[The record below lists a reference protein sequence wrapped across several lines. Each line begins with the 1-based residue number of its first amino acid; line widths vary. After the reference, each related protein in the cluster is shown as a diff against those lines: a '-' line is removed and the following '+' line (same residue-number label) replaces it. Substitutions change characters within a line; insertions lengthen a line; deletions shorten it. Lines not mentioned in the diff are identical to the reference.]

1 MPKLIGENITVD
13 FPIYGG
19 GSRSLK
25 KSIVNAAS
33 GGFFAHDVSERLVVR
48 ALDGVSFNFSSG
60 DRIGLYG
67 HNGAGKSTL
76 LRVMAGIY
84 EPTSGNFIS
93 MGKVS
98 SMLSI
103 TLGIDPEATG
113 LENIFTRGYLMG
125 IKPKLMKTLVD
136 EIAHFS
142 GLGDFLHL
150 PYRTYS
156 SGMAMRLAFSIA
168 TCVNADIILM
178 DEWLSV
184 GDAEFVEKAKVR
196 LSEMINQASIVV
208 LASHNLELIKSQ
220 CNKVY
225 QINHG
230 KMTVYPEILV

>member
-1 MPKLIGENITVD
+1 MPSLVGENITID
-13 FPIYGG
+13 FPVYGG
-19 GSRSLK
+19 SSRSLK
-25 KSIVNAAS
+25 KSIVNTAS
-33 GGFFAHDVSERLVVR
+33 GGYFARDASERLVIR
-48 ALDGVSFNFSSG
+48 ALDGISFNFSSG
-60 DRIGLYG
+60 DRVGLFG

-84 EPTSGNFIS
+84 EPTSGSFIS
-93 MGKVS
+93 QGRVA

-125 IKPKLMKTLVD
+125 IKPNVMDTLVS
-136 EIAHFS
+136 EIADFS

-156 SGMAMRLAFSIA
+156 SGMAMRLAFSVA

-184 GDAEFVEKAKVR
+184 GDAEFVDKAKVK
-196 LSEMINQASIVV
+196 LDKMINEAGIVV
-208 LASHNLELIKSQ
+208 LASHNLDLLKSQ
-220 CNKVY
+220 CNKIY
-225 QINHG
+225 HINHG
-230 KMTVYPEILV
+230 KIDVYSEH

>member
-1 MPKLIGENITVD
+1 MSKLFGENITVD

-25 KSIVNAAS
+25 KSILNAAS
-33 GGFFAHDVSERLVVR
+33 GGFFARDVSERLVVR

-60 DRIGLYG
+60 DRIGLFG

-84 EPTSGNFIS
+84 EPTFGSFTAKGR
-93 MGKVS
+93 VA

-125 IKPKLMKTLVD
+125 IKPKTMKTIVN
-136 EIAHFS
+136 EIAEFS

-168 TCVNADIILM
+168 TCVDADIILM

-184 GDAEFVEKAKVR
+184 GDAEFVDKAKIK
-196 LSEMINQASIVV
+196 LNQMIGKASIVV
-208 LASHNLELIKSQ
+208 LASHNLDLIKSQ
-220 CNKVY
+220 CNKIY
-225 QINHG
+225 EINHG
-230 KMTVYPEILV
+230 KMSIYSEF

>member
-1 MPKLIGENITVD
+1 MSKLVGKNITVD
-13 FPIYGG
+13 FPIYSG

-25 KSIVNAAS
+25 KTIVNAAS
-33 GGFFAHDVSERLVVR
+33 GGFFAQDASKHLVVR
-48 ALDGVSFNFSSG
+48 ALDDVSFNVLPG

-84 EPTSGNFIS
+84 EPTSGNIVS
-93 MGKVS
+93 QGKIA

-113 LENIFTRGYLMG
+113 LDNIFTRGYLMG
-125 IKPKLMKTLVD
+125 IKPKVMKTLVD
-136 EIAHFS
+136 EIADFS
-142 GLGDFLHL
+142 GLGDYLFL

-184 GDAEFVEKAKVR
+184 GDAEFVDKAKVK
-196 LSEMINQASIVV
+196 LSEMINQANIVV
-208 LASHNLELIKSQ
+208 LASHNIDLIKSH
-220 CNKVY
+220 CNKIY

-230 KMTVYPEILV
+230 KMSLYTEI

>member
-1 MPKLIGENITVD
+1 MASLVGENIIVD
-13 FPIYGG
+13 FPVYGG

-25 KSIVNAAS
+25 KSLVNAAS
-33 GGFFAHDVSERLVVR
+33 GGFFARDASDRLVVR
-48 ALDGVSFNFSSG
+48 ALDGISFNFSSG
-60 DRIGLYG
+60 DRVGLFG

-84 EPTSGNFIS
+84 EPTSGTFS
-93 MGKVS
+93 TDGRVS

-125 IKPKLMKTLVD
+125 IKPKVMENLVD
-136 EIAHFS
+136 EIAQFA

-184 GDAEFVEKAKVR
+184 GDTEFVDRARVK
-196 LSEMINQASIVV
+196 LDQMIGNASIVV
-208 LASHNLELIKSQ
+208 LASHNLDLIKSQ
-220 CNKVY
+220 CNKIY
-225 QINHG
+225 LINHG
-230 KMTVYPEILV
+230 KMDVYSGF

>member
-1 MPKLIGENITVD
+1 MPSLVGENITVD
-13 FPIYGG
+13 FPVYGG

-33 GGFFAHDVSERLVVR
+33 GGYFARDASERLVIR
-48 ALDGVSFNFSSG
+48 ALDGISSG
-60 DRIGLYG
+60 DRVGLFG

-84 EPTSGNFIS
+84 EPTLGSFIS
-93 MGKVS
+93 KGRIA

-125 IKPKLMKTLVD
+125 IKPKVMDTLVD

-184 GDAEFVEKAKVR
+184 GDAEFVDRAKVK
-196 LSEMINQASIVV
+196 LDKMINEAGIVV
-208 LASHNLELIKSQ
+208 LASHNLDLLKSQ
-220 CNKVY
+220 CNKIY
-225 QINHG
+225 LINHG
-230 KMTVYPEILV
+230 KIDIYPEH

>member
-1 MPKLIGENITVD
+1 MSKLIGENITVD

-25 KSIVNAAS
+25 KSILNAAS
-33 GGFFAHDVSERLVVR
+33 GGFFARDASERLVVR

-60 DRIGLYG
+60 DRIGLLG

-84 EPTSGNFIS
+84 EPTSGSFAS
-93 MGKVS
+93 KGRVA

-103 TLGIDPEATG
+103 NLGIDPEATG

-125 IKPKLMKTLVD
+125 IKPKEMKTLVD
-136 EIAHFS
+136 EIADFS
-142 GLGDFLHL
+142 GLGDFLYL

-168 TCVNADIILM
+168 TCVDADIVLM

-184 GDAEFVEKAKVR
+184 GDAEFVDRAKVR
-196 LSEMINQASIVV
+196 LDQMIGKASIVV
-208 LASHNLELIKSQ
+208 LASHNLDLIKSQ
-220 CNKVY
+220 CNKIY
-225 QINHG
+225 EINHG
-230 KMTVYPEILV
+230 KMGVYSDF